1 MFYKEIRIHLNV
13 IRILPALIA
22 YLLSPEKITIRQ
34 DIAVFIKDYNIE
46 KLKYSF
52 WKNLQYLMLFYPEY
66 RNLYYYRIKKGSFLL
81 SKLIEPF
88 YPRLA
93 TFDIVTDSIGSGLLI
108 THGYCTLI
116 YAKSIGE
123 NCRIFHEVTI
133 GSLKGDSPTIGDNVV
148 INPGAKISGN
158 IRIGNNSIIGAN
170 SVVIR
175 DVPDNCTAA
184 GIPAHIIYNQ
194 EWSTKKESSKNKQLE
209 HLISSLS

>member
-1 MFYKEIRIHLNV
+1 MHYKELWIHLNL
-13 IRILPALIA
+13 IRIIPVLIA
-22 YLLSPEKITIRQ
+22 YLLSPEKLTIGQ
-34 DIAVFIKDYNIE
+34 DIEVFIKDYNIE
-46 KLKYSF
+46 KLKYPF
-52 WKNLQYLMLFYPEY
+52 WKNLQYLMLYYPEF
-66 RNLYYYRIKKGSFLL
+66 RNLLYYRIKKGNYIL

-93 TFDIVTDSIGSGLLI
+93 TLDISTDSIGSGLLI

-116 YAKSIGE
+116 YARRIGD

-133 GSLKGDSPTIGDNVV
+133 GSLKGDSPIIGNNVL

-170 SVVIR
+170 SVVIS

-194 EWSTKKESSKNKQLE
+194 EWSNKKESLKNKQLE

>member
-1 MFYKEIRIHLNV
+1 MRYKELWIHLNF
-13 IRILPALIA
+13 IRLIPALTT
-22 YLLSPEKITIRQ
+22 YLVSPERKIIRQ
-34 DIAVFIKDYNIE
+34 DIAVFIKDCNIE
-46 KLKYSF
+46 KCKYPF
-52 WKNLQYLMLFYPEY
+52 WKNLQYLMLYYPEF
-66 RNLYYYRIKKGSFLL
+66 RNLFYYRTKKGRYIL

-88 YPRLA
+88 YPRLV
-93 TFDIVTDSIGSGLLI
+93 TLDISTDSIGPGLLI

-116 YAKSIGE
+116 YAKKIGE

-133 GSLKGDSPTIGDNVV
+133 GSIKGDGPIIGNHVL

-184 GIPAHIIYNQ
+184 GVPAHIIYNK
-194 EWSTKKESSKNKQLE
+194 EWGDKKENSNNKQLE
-209 HLISSLS
+209 HLINSIS